1 MSEQEQFEGMPNSRA
16 TSKAL
21 AHWIQQVMQTP
32 AADAPQTVVKIQPS
46 ELSVGNDY
54 HPAFQQQLPD
64 FVMALLSHDA
74 QATIRYAPLMFH
86 LAGCQDCHT
95 TYRELYAAM
104 REVVQPSEPR
114 PLLGQGTRTLNAMP
128 QRMLSHL
135 CQVLIKQAEALLYQ
149 ERHEYKHEQTDT
161 TTAEAARSLMQLAL
175 RVSAY
180 ITQSTVR
187 RQALHDLVR
196 VASLADGAP
205 SPAPSDPNVYSYTP
219 TLSGAGGTRGKK
231 TVRRAET
238 SRSAQPEQP
247 IIQIQARTIE
257 GHITQNGH
265 MLELHLQDL
274 NEHLRGK
281 HIEVSIPLG
290 SLLEPVKW
298 LGGDPRHLR
307 STTPVDATGA
317 IIMPLGETPLNLTIH
332 EEYHLLEAMFLLL
345 EVRAVTP

>member
-1 MSEQEQFEGMPNSRA
+1 MSEHEQFEGTPNSQA
-16 TSKAL
+16 TTKAL
-21 AHWIQQVMQTP
+21 AHWLQQVMQTL
-32 AADAPQTVVKIQPS
+32 ATDAPSITATIPPS
-46 ELSVGNDY
+46 ELSLGNGY

-74 QATIRYAPLMFH
+74 QATLHYAPLMFH
-86 LAGCQDCHT
+86 LAGCRDCHT
-95 TYRELYAAM
+95 SYRELYATL

-128 QRMLSHL
+128 PRMLSHL

-149 ERHEYKHEQTDT
+149 ERHEYKHEQSDT
-161 TTAEAARSLMQLAL
+161 VTAEAARSLMQIAL

-180 ITQSTVR
+180 IAQSTVR

-205 SPAPSDPNVYSYTP
+205 SPASSGPNVYSYTP
-219 TLSGAGGTRGKK
+219 TLSGAGGVRGKK
-231 TVRRAET
+231 IVRRADT
-238 SRSAQPEQP
+238 SRSAQQEQP
-247 IIQIQARTIE
+247 IIHIQARTVE
-257 GHITQNGH
+257 GYITQNGS

-290 SLLEPVKW
+290 SLLEPVRW

-307 STTPVDATGA
+307 STIAVDANGA
-317 IIMPLGETPLNLTIH
+317 IVMPLGETPLNLTIH

-345 EVRAVTP
+345 EVRAVED